1 MPICRLNNLLCSRM
15 LRLMMWNS
23 LLLLLGTCSRF
34 AIKNKILKLKKN
46 NTDNNNNNNNN
57 RNSNKNSNNNNDKSM
72 KIKEKANQ
80 GISLMVI

>member
-34 AIKNKILKLKKN
+34 AIKNKILKLKKIILI
-46 NTDNNNNNNNN
+46 TIITIIIIETVI
-57 RNSNKNSNNNNDKSM
+57 
-72 KIKEKANQ
+72 KIAITIMVKA
-80 GISLMVI
+80 

>member
-34 AIKNKILKLKKN
+34 AIKNKILKLKKIILIAII
-46 NTDNNNNNNNN
+46 TIIIIETVI
-57 RNSNKNSNNNNDKSM
+57 
-72 KIKEKANQ
+72 KIAITIMIKA
-80 GISLMVI
+80 

>member
-34 AIKNKILKLKKN
+34 AIKNKILKLKKIILI
-46 NTDNNNNNNNN
+46 TIITIIIIETVI
-57 RNSNKNSNNNNDKSM
+57 
-72 KIKEKANQ
+72 KIAITVMIKA
-80 GISLMVI
+80 

>member
-1 MPICRLNNLLCSRM
+1 MLL
-15 LRLMMWNS
+15 LMMWNS

-34 AIKNKILKLKKN
+34 AIKNKILKLKKIILI
-46 NTDNNNNNNNN
+46 TIITIIIIETVI
-57 RNSNKNSNNNNDKSM
+57 KIAITMMIKM

>member
-1 MPICRLNNLLCSRM
+1 MSICRLNNLLCSRM

-34 AIKNKILKLKKN
+34 AIKNKILKLKKIILI
-46 NTDNNNNNNNN
+46 TIITIIIIETVI
-57 RNSNKNSNNNNDKSM
+57 KIAITMMIKM

>member
-1 MPICRLNNLLCSRM
+1 M

-34 AIKNKILKLKKN
+34 AIKNKILKLKKIILI
-46 NTDNNNNNNNN
+46 TIITIIIIETVI
-57 RNSNKNSNNNNDKSM
+57 KIAITMMIKM